1 MQWEDVPARLDDWLL
16 TTAAPAHDV
25 RRAASSVLTDADIGY
40 YFCPAREKVA
50 LYAVDATVADKARC
64 KAAAVRAVGR
74 DSVQPLFLS
83 YQDLS
88 DPESSWVKVAYSPM
102 LRNIGESLNFFP
114 GQYPGGIPNHPSPI
128 AAMLTSG
135 LLGAGLGYAG
145 GKLGERLL
153 PNGYGRKLPRTGAML
168 GGLLGAAPGALWGVT
183 NQSIGNSFNDNSL
196 LAGPAG
202 GEPENYPGFVDGMNM
217 LPQDENTVAVP
228 TQLSD
233 VVRQIH
239 ASGFGKRGYDELLAI
254 VPLGQRYREAVKVAS
269 ATFGTPDRRDP
280 SPLDVNINHLG
291 QTLWETGASPA
302 LAASTMSAMYAAQQ
316 LPDPRSKPGW
326 VTGGQLGQLAAN
338 AAGDYMKG
346 TLVGLAINT
355 AIGTPWSSPAFGA
368 ANATLGV
375 LGAVVPKL
383 FGG

>member
-16 TTAAPAHDV
+16 TTAAPSHDV
-25 RRAASSVLTDADIGY
+25 RRAASSVLTSTDVGY
-40 YFCPAREKVA
+40 YCCPVTEKIA
-50 LYAVDATVADKARC
+50 LYAADASVADKARC
-64 KAAAVRAVGR
+64 KAAAIRAVGR

-83 YQDLS
+83 YQDLAAP
-88 DPESSWVKVAYSPM
+88 DSSWVKVAYSPT
-102 LRNIGESLNFFP
+102 LRSIGETLNFFP
-114 GQYPGGIPNHPSPI
+114 GQYPGGIPNHPSPV

-153 PNGYGRKLPRTGAML
+153 PAGYGRKLPRTGAML
-168 GGLLGAAPGALWGVT
+168 GGMLGAAPGLIWGTT
-183 NQSIGNSFNDNSL
+183 NHLNDKPFNDNSL
-196 LAGPAG
+196 LAGSPDS
-202 GEPENYPGFVDGMNM
+202 EPENYAGFADGMNM
-217 LPQDENTVAVP
+217 IPLDEYDQSPPSA
-228 TQLSD
+228 LK
-233 VVRQIH
+233 RLAAQIH
-239 ASGFGKRGYDELLAI
+239 ASGLAKRSVDEALAEI
-254 VPLGQRYREAVKVAS
+254 PLGKMYCEAVKVAS
-269 ATFGTPDRRDP
+269 ATFGTPDRREP
-280 SPLDVNINHLG
+280 SPIDVNINHLG

-316 LPDPRSKPGW
+316 LPDPRSRPGW

-346 TLVGLAINT
+346 MLVGVAINT
-355 AIGTPWSSPAFGA
+355 AIGTPWSPPAFGA